1 VEAVSAAIGR
11 GSVVDEPTLADYVCR
26 RNLAGIHEVSP
37 GLRKMATVP
46 EGAQVFPNPAGWAPF
61 SVLATGDASLLI
73 LPGPPKEMEA
83 VFSMYGEDL
92 IASRTAMKSA
102 ALRVVV
108 EMFESEVSPLLSEVM
123 NRLPNTYLKA
133 YVALREG
140 FGGGLP
146 VDLVAAGA
154 TTEAAHARLREALGI
169 FTELV
174 TARGRQ
180 IEYLSEGDGV
190 T

>member
-1 VEAVSAAIGR
+1 
-11 GSVVDEPTLADYVCR
+11 
-26 RNLAGIHEVSP
+26 
-37 GLRKMATVP
+37 M
-46 EGAQVFPNPAGWAPF
+46 
-61 SVLATGDASLLI
+61 I

-83 VFSMYGEDL
+83 VFSMYVDDF
-92 IASRTAMKSA
+92 ITSRTPMKSA
-102 ALRVVV
+102 ALRVTV

-123 NRLPNTYLKA
+123 DRLPNTYLKA
-133 YVALREG
+133 YVAMRES

-146 VDLVAAGA
+146 VDLVASG
-154 TTEAAHARLREALGI
+154 TTSEAAHARLREALAI

-190 T
+190 N